1 MPLLKLFYIQ
11 VSKKWYL
18 HKFSSSQKK
27 KKIDASNFFLTFHY
41 ELVLNLKKSC
51 QKGTKMFLYPLP
63 HSPNVHILHE
73 HNIII
78 KNRKLILVQSYQ
90 LNYRPYLNFI
100 IFPMNILF
108 LFQESRN
115 LYCIYFQFSSVQSL
129 SRVRLFATPWI
140 VAHLASLSITNS
152 RSLPKLMSI
161 DSVMPSSHLILSRP
175 LLLLSPIPPSIRV
188 FSLVKSYLFQSVGR
202 NFSVFS
208 GLDTFSYF
216 VKFEFVKSFLMTGI
230 M

>member
-115 LYCIYFQFSSVQSL
+115 LYCIYFQFSSIAQSCPTLCDPMNCSTSGLPVHHRLPKFTQSL
-129 SRVRLFATPWI
+129 SSAEMQF
-140 VAHLASLSITNS
+140 
-152 RSLPKLMSI
+152 
-161 DSVMPSSHLILSRP
+161 
-175 LLLLSPIPPSIRV
+175 
-188 FSLVKSYLFQSVGR
+188 
-202 NFSVFS
+202 
-208 GLDTFSYF
+208 
-216 VKFEFVKSFLMTGI
+216 
-230 M
+230 